1 MHKAHLAIG
10 IFMVLL
16 FLATGAYM
24 MFSFPELYSGREE
37 VRMMFRASHIYL
49 LFAALI
55 NLMAANVR
63 TSGRKEN
70 SGLALNLS
78 SGLIIGS
85 TVLFAVAFWVEPLV
99 YAIHR
104 PITFWAVV
112 FMFIGVLVNTA
123 TGLWVSRRNA

>member
-1 MHKAHLAIG
+1 
-10 IFMVLL
+10 MVLL

-24 MFSFPELYSGREE
+24 IFSFPELYSGREE

-63 TSGRKEN
+63 TSDRK
-70 SGLALNLS
+70 GKHDLAFNLS

-85 TVLFAVAFWVEPLV
+85 TILFAVAFWVEPVV

-112 FMFIGVLVNTA
+112 SMFVGVLAHTA
-123 TGLWVSRRNA
+123 IGLWQSRRKA